1 LNASEREHVQKVA
14 DRINLGDWT
23 GDLAYELGMKLLG
36 HREFTAVFASNDQ
49 MALGIIHAAHDLG
62 LSVPHDLSVVGFDDI
77 PEAQFYTPPLTTVR
91 QDFAEIGRRS
101 LALMLEMMD
110 ADGDGDGPRS
120 PAMVVPELIRRAS
133 TAPALR

>member
-1 LNASEREHVQKVA
+1 MRGYLAEMSDA
-14 DRINLGDWT
+14 DMPTEAPVLGDWT

-77 PEAQFYTPPLTTVR
+77 PEAKHFIPALTTVR
-91 QDFAEIGRRS
+91 QDFAQLGGMAIDLL
-101 LALMLEMMD
+101 LADIEGSEPPAPVVLE
-110 ADGDGDGPRS
+110 
-120 PAMVVPELIRRAS
+120 VPELIVRAS
-133 TAPALR
+133 TAPPATS